1 LTKLVIHSK
10 IGAGILL
17 MFLLASMN
25 AWSQT
30 TFFLEKTGR
39 FKHFEYYEGSMIS
52 LQIQDSLDVSGRITL
67 LNDREV
73 QIDGLFTFAI
83 ESISG
88 VYRERTMLKFLG
100 GGLFG
105 FGALYFGLTGI
116 NRTLN
121 KEYPVFLKEAL
132 ITGPV
137 CMLSGIALL
146 STKARLFKIGTK
158 WKIKVLDLS
167 I

>member
-1 LTKLVIHSK
+1 
-10 IGAGILL
+10 L

-100 GGLFG
+100 ACLASVHFIL
-105 FGALYFGLTGI
+105 A
-116 NRTLN
+116 
-121 KEYPVFLKEAL
+121 
-132 ITGPV
+132 
-137 CMLSGIALL
+137 
-146 STKARLFKIGTK
+146 
-158 WKIKVLDLS
+158 
-167 I
+167 